1 MNNTSSTLLAAAAIA
16 GLVAAAPA
24 NSMAMSSL
32 PPEHVQ
38 GTVTYRTGGIGHD
51 EAVAMRHTESQYPL
65 SVEFLKRATPVE
77 HLASVDVTIS
87 DAQGTTDLSAISVGP
102 YLLAML
108 PAGKYTIAATHDGK
122 TKSRGFVIAAN
133 KPEHLTFEWL
143 PIARVIRYVRTA
155 VRCDADADLRA
166 DPRGP

>member
-1 MNNTSSTLLAAAAIA
+1 MNSTSSTLLAAAAIA

-38 GTVTYRTGGIGHD
+38 GTVAYRTGGIGHD
-51 EAVAMRHTESQYPL
+51 EAVAMRKTESQYPL
-65 SVEFLKRATPVE
+65 SVEFLKHATPVE

-87 DAQGTTDLSAISVGP
+87 DAQGTTDLSAVSVGP
-102 YLLAML
+102 YLLAKL
-108 PAGKYTIAATHDGK
+108 PAGKYTIAATHSGQ

-133 KPEHLTFEWL
+133 KPEHLTFEW
-143 PIARVIRYVRTA
+143 
-155 VRCDADADLRA
+155 
-166 DPRGP
+166 